1 MKIILEIFL
10 LIFLKSIMENQT
22 KKENFDVNCN
32 KLKYEFYKC
41 LRKEDPTVGDEMR
54 FMAKNKLNDI
64 NKFKIDKK
72 ILNLCNNHELIHCLN
87 NKYRLR
93 EIEEE
98 PLMNIFSQ
106 QYDKIME
113 KITRKKNKTENTN
126 SN

>member
-1 MKIILEIFL
+1 
-10 LIFLKSIMENQT
+10 MENQT